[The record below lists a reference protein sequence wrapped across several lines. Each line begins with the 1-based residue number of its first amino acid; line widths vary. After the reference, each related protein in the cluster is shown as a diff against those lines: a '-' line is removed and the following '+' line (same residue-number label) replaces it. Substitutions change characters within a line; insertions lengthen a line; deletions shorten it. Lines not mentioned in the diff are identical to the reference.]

1 MGGRWETS
9 SRERRRQALRADSR
23 GTERQARGGKGKVR
37 APLLTEPLV
46 RASPRPER
54 FRTLLVGN
62 QHVSAQPRGPR
73 LQLVGRPVRVLLDVA
88 GRKQRQNALFDLLE
102 DLTVPGRRDRVAPGC
117 EVDRLPV

>member
-37 APLLTEPLV
+37 APLLTEPLL
-46 RASPRPER
+46 RASPRPAR

-62 QHVSAQPRGPR
+62 QHVSAQPRGLR
-73 LQLVGRPVRVLLDVA
+73 LQLMGHAVRAVLDIA
-88 GRKQRQNALFDLLE
+88 GREQRQNALFVLLE
-102 DLTVPGRRDRVAPGC
+102 ELTVSGRRDRV
-117 EVDRLPV
+117 